1 MTSDTRMAR
10 IAAALFISATV
21 AGLLSVALLNPVLHS
36 SDYLAAI
43 FASQDRVIAGAFFQL
58 IGGVTGAGIAIALY
72 PVLRRHG
79 EALALG
85 SVGLR
90 LMEGVFLIVG
100 AIGALLLV
108 TLSQDFAT
116 ARTTALPSFRTSGA
130 LLLALRDRA
139 SLMSVLAFYLGA
151 TMYYWIFYRSRLIP
165 RWLSGWGI
173 AGTTLGFAAGMLVLF
188 GVTGSMSALQVVLNL
203 PIGVNEMVLAVW
215 LIVRGFNSSAAA
227 SGSAQ
232 GSTPATR
239 AAQPT

>member
-1 MTSDTRMAR
+1 MTSDTRTAR
-10 IAAALFISATV
+10 IAAVLFISAT
-21 AGLLSVALLNPVLHS
+21 AASLLSTALLNPVLHS
-36 SDYLAAI
+36 PDYLAAT
-43 FASQDRVIAGAFFQL
+43 FASQDRVIAGAFFQVT
-58 IGGVTGAGIAIALY
+58 GGVTGAGIAMALY

-85 SVGLR
+85 SAGFR

-108 TLSQDFAT
+108 TLSQESAN
-116 ARTTALPSFRTSGA
+116 ARTPVPSFRTSGA
-130 LLLALRDRA
+130 LLLALRDR
-139 SLMSVLAFYLGA
+139 SGLMSVLAFYLGA

-188 GVTGSMSALQVVLNL
+188 GVTGSMSALQVALNL

-215 LIVRGFNSSAAA
+215 LIIRGFSSSAAA
-227 SGSAQ
+227 PGSARS
-232 GSTPATR
+232 STPAKP
-239 AAQPT
+239 AALPS